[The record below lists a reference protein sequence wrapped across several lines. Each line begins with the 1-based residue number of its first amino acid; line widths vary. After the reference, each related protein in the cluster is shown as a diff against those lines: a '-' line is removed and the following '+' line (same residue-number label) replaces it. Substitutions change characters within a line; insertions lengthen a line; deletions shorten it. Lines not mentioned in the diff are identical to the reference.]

1 MDEPVFFEPMIQKE
15 AGDCGISCLAM
26 LLGKSYQ
33 EVIAAAPA
41 NAHKKGLSMRGIRDT
56 ALKLGT
62 PLRLRRKLDL
72 KEDIGI
78 LGLLPDP
85 THNNGRIKR
94 DEHVALLIEGH
105 IYDTYVGRLWLDVD
119 TYLQVERYR
128 LGSLLTR
135 ED

>member
-1 MDEPVFFEPMIQKE
+1 MNEPVFFEPMVQKE
-15 AGDCGISCLAM
+15 SGDCGISCLAM

-33 EVIAAAPA
+33 EIIQYAPV
-41 NAHKKGLSMRGIRDT
+41 NAHKKGMSMQAIRDT
-56 ALKLGT
+56 AAKLGT
-62 PLRLRRKLDL
+62 PLRLRRKIDL

-85 THNNGRIKR
+85 THNGKTRR